1 MHNKVLHA
9 VQKYGMLCA
18 GDRVVIGLSGGAD
31 SVCLLHVL
39 LKLQETVPLTLQA
52 VHVNHGIRGAE
63 AERDEQFCK
72 ALCAKWTVPL
82 TVQHYDVPQI
92 CKTTGESAEECGRRL
107 RYAAFSEFAGET
119 AKIATA
125 HNANDNAETVLLNLT
140 RGTGL
145 RGLCGIPPVRGNV
158 IRPLLLCTRAEIEH
172 YCAENGLD
180 YVTDST
186 NLCADYRRN
195 RIRREVIPILTEL
208 NPSVLTAVMRLTEG
222 LRQDEAALQN
232 AACAAAESCKTE
244 QGYSAKALLMLPKSV
259 CMRVLKND
267 LQTRCGEKIA
277 AVHLETVYALLQSG
291 GSADLP
297 GKTTACVRHGILGF
311 PKTSEIPVWE
321 IPVSETDGFPLSVQT
336 PAGTVQIQKYG
347 KKDLQILH
355 KELLANAVDCAKIKG
370 TLVLR
375 SRRGGDTFTDSKRK
389 VTKTLKKW
397 FNEQKISVEQ
407 RNAYPVFAS
416 ADAVYWLG
424 GFGTSA
430 RFLPDETTDEFL
442 LLTWT
447 LGGNTNG

>member
-1 MHNKVLHA
+1 MLNTVKHT
-9 VQKYGMLCA
+9 VQKYGMLCE
-18 GDRVVIGLSGGAD
+18 GDSVVVGLSGGAD

-39 LKLQETVPLTLQA
+39 LELQKPMRLQVCA

-63 AERDEQFCK
+63 AARDEQFCK
-72 ALCAKWTVPL
+72 SLCAKWEIPL
-82 TVQHYDVPQI
+82 TVRRFDVPQL
-92 CKTTGESAEECGRRL
+92 CKSSGESAEECGRRL
-107 RYAAFSEFAGET
+107 RYAAFSEIAGET

-125 HNANDNAETVLLNLT
+125 HNADDNAETVLLNLT

-145 RGLCGIPPVRGNV
+145 RGLCGIPPVRGQI
-158 IRPLLLCTRAEIEH
+158 IRPLLFCTRAEIER

-195 RIRREVIPILTEL
+195 RIRHEVLPILKDL
-208 NPSVLTAVMRLTEG
+208 NPAVLTAATRLTEG
-222 LRQDEAALQN
+222 LRQDEEALQN
-232 AACAAAESCKTE
+232 AARAAAEHCKTE
-244 QGYSAKALLMLPKSV
+244 RGFSAKALRKLPKAV
-259 CMRVLKND
+259 CMRVLKTE
-267 LQTRCGEKIA
+267 LQARCGAEITA
-277 AVHLETVYALLQSG
+277 AHLEAVYALLQSG

-297 GKTTACVRHGILGF
+297 GRVCVCVRNGVLFFSKPLDF
-311 PKTSEIPVWE
+311 PSWEFLLSENPA
-321 IPVSETDGFPLSVQT
+321 FPLLAET

-355 KELLANAVDCAKIKG
+355 KDLLANAVDCAKIRG
-370 TLVLR
+370 ALVLR
-375 SRRGGDTFTDSKRK
+375 SRCGGDRFTDAKRK

-397 FNEQKISVEQ
+397 FNEQKIAVGQ
-407 RNAYPVFAS
+407 RNAYPVLAS
-416 ADAVYWLG
+416 ADRVYWLG

-430 RFLPDETTDEFL
+430 QYLPDDTTEEFL